1 MKSFKDYI
9 EEVAA
14 SSVAG
19 GGVDLTPSADQ
30 IFFKKRDKRKKEDTD
45 AMYRR
50 SLGLKHI
57 KDMIERRKK

>member
-1 MKSFKDYI
+1 MIPFKDYVE

-14 SSVAG
+14 NSVAG
-19 GGVDLTPSADQ
+19 GGVDLSPNGMP
-30 IFFKKRDKRKKEDTD
+30 KNDKRKKDSIT

-57 KDMIERRKK
+57 TDMVLKRKAKSA

>member
-1 MKSFKDYI
+1 MIQFKDYV

-14 SSVAG
+14 NSVAG
-19 GGVDLTPSADQ
+19 GGVDFNPTGMPKD
-30 IFFKKRDKRKKEDTD
+30 DKRKKNSIN

-57 KDMIERRKK
+57 TDMIKKKKESL

>member
-9 EEVAA
+9 KEVAA

-45 AMYRR
+45 SMYRR
-50 SLGLKHI
+50 SLGLRHI